1 MWAGAFCM
9 GTLFPLLIPHP
20 LPPAKKPKAI
30 ERERTHQEIETMER
44 ERSHQE
50 IETMERER
58 EREREWRENGERW
71 IMAWTERN
79 LWHARARARRC
90 ANTLADTRARSHT
103 CASGAQR
110 PKRCKQK
117 KHARTCAR

>member
-1 MWAGAFCM
+1 M

-30 ERERTHQEIETMER
+30 ERERSHQEIETMER